1 MRIYYD
7 SLKRLY
13 ESGKITKD
21 MLFRAVILNKIT
33 EEEYKEIANK

>member
-13 ESGKITKD
+13 KSGRATKD
-21 MLFRAVILNKIT
+21 MLLRAVVLNKIT
-33 EEEYKEIANK
+33 EEEYKEIINK